1 MAGGAFGYAGFIPA
15 SDDVESVEVSYNG
28 SPSYLTQGFSGVA
41 SGSSYYYTSYRSY
54 SRASSIDI
62 VRSLHGQLV
71 DTATQA
77 RGTDYED
84 FQSSIVP
91 YDVVLRYRMK
101 DGGEVARYYRQATVG
116 ELSALLAL
124 DNDEHT
130 HELENAVITGD
141 TDGLTDEERTELSK
155 SPSYNAYRTGS
166 IYLGDGA
173 LNRIMQVECT
183 DEERARAAY
192 PPCRTT

>member
-1 MAGGAFGYAGFIPA
+1 MRTIDGRTDRRFRT
-15 SDDVESVEVSYNG
+15 DDVIVGGDGKIARSQHIDQFTAVEFKSHHG
-28 SPSYLTQGFSGVA
+28 AIADLTLLGGGQDLRIAQF
-41 SGSSYYYTSYRSY
+41 
-54 SRASSIDI
+54 D
-62 VRSLHGQLV
+62 GQLV

-130 HELENAVITGD
+130 HELENAA
-141 TDGLTDEERTELSK
+141 S
-155 SPSYNAYRTGS
+155 SAPSVSSSSRPSA
-166 IYLGDGA
+166 
-173 LNRIMQVECT
+173 
-183 DEERARAAY
+183 
-192 PPCRTT
+192 